1 MVLEDVADRAG
12 VLVVA
17 GAGLDPD
24 RLGDGDLDVV
34 DELAVPDRLED
45 PVREA
50 EREHVLD
57 RLLAEV
63 VVDPEDL
70 VLAEVLE
77 QRGRQLLCRGE
88 VVAERLLDDEPRPAA
103 VVATLAE
110 RLDDGGKGRRRH
122 GEVED
127 AVAAELLLLVE
138 LLDEVVELVLAAR
151 VREVGGDPV
160 ELRGKLVPGVLP
172 ERVARV
178 LLDGVPHVLPERVV
192 VAVGARDADDREA
205 RRQQPANRQRV
216 ERGHD
221 LLVRQVAGGAEDDER
236 AGIRRPA

>member
-1 MVLEDVADRAG
+1 MAG
-12 VLVVA
+12 KA
-17 GAGLDPD
+17 G
-24 RLGDGDLDVV
+24 
-34 DELAVPDRLED
+34 
-45 PVREA
+45 
-50 EREHVLD
+50 
-57 RLLAEV
+57 
-63 VVDPEDL
+63 
-70 VLAEVLE
+70 
-77 QRGRQLLCRGE
+77 
-88 VVAERLLDDEPRPAA
+88 
-103 VVATLAE
+103 
-110 RLDDGGKGRRRH
+110 RRH

-160 ELRGKLVPGVLP
+160 ELRGELVPGVLP

-178 LLDGVPHVLPERVV
+178 LLDGVLHVLPERVV

-205 RRQQPANRQRV
+205 RRQQPANGQRV